1 MRSATVRS
9 GLVAVALAALTPA
22 SARACAVC
30 FGAADSAMT
39 EGMNAGILALL
50 GVVGVVQVGFVALF
64 LRFRQRSK
72 RLRERRE
79 SLRLIQGGLP

>member
-1 MRSATVRS
+1 MRAAGWRP
-9 GLVAVALAALTPA
+9 LAVALLLAGVPAA
-22 SARACAVC
+22 ARACAVC

-50 GVVGVVQVGFVALF
+50 GFVGLVQVGFVAMF

-79 SLRLIQGGLP
+79 RLHLIHGGLP

>member
-9 GLVAVALAALTPA
+9 GLVAVALAALMPA
-22 SARACAVC
+22 SVRACAVC

>member
-1 MRSATVRS
+1 MRTPAIRS
-9 GLVAVALAALTPA
+9 GVVAAVLAALTPPA
-22 SARACAVC
+22 ARACAVC

-50 GVVGVVQVGFVALF
+50 GFVGVVQVGFVALF

-79 SLRLIQGGLP
+79 SLHLIRGGLP